1 MLDQLAKLVI
11 RKINAKQTDDLL
23 KLVSS
28 GRFTEED
35 NEEFYQL
42 IDKAILD
49 IFPNFVDNINT
60 LLVPEK
66 RIILKPDESLNPEL
80 RIYAFVRLGVDQSAK
95 IAQILH
101 YSVNTVYT
109 YRNRMRN
116 RAVNRDTFD
125 NDIIN
130 LEHTKNFFQNS
141 RS

>member
-1 MLDQLAKLVI
+1 MV
-11 RKINAKQTDDLL
+11 RKINARQTDDLL

-49 IFPNFVDNINT
+49 IFPDFVERINT
-60 LLVPEK
+60 LLAPEK
-66 RIILKPDESLNPEL
+66 RITLPPGESLNPEL
-80 RIYAFVRLGVDQSAK
+80 RIYAFVRLGVDQSSR

-116 RAVNRDTFD
+116 RAINRETFD
-125 NDIIN
+125 ADVV
-130 LEHTKNFFQNS
+130 NFKGPQTLFPEFDPQ
-141 RS
+141 